1 MIALHS
7 DFMKIETQDINLV
20 AGAIIIAMMLMR
32 KERESRA
39 DVSIEVRKKLQFTK
53 KEEEN

>member
-20 AGAIIIAMMLMR
+20 AGAIIIAMMLIR
-32 KERESRA
+32 KERESQA
-39 DVSIEVRKKLQFTK
+39 NINVDTRKKLQFTK
-53 KEEEN
+53 QKEG

>member
-39 DVSIEVRKKLQFTK
+39 DVSIKVRKKLQFTK

>member
-20 AGAIIIAMMLMR
+20 AGAIIIAMMMMR